1 MDQYIATIGTA
12 LNIVHDEPLELKL
25 QYLTEIKASTT
36 SIVIV
41 LADWHA
47 FKEQLITNAPA
58 MLKALA
64 FDGPPA
70 GPSS

>member
-1 MDQYIATIGTA
+1 MTIDTA
-12 LNIVHDEPLELKL
+12 LDTVHDEPLELKS
-25 QYLTEIKASTT
+25 QYLTEIKASVA

-47 FKEQLITNAPA
+47 FKAQLIKNAPA
-58 MLKALA
+58 MMKVLA
-64 FDGPPA
+64 SNGPPT